1 MAGIFGLG
9 STGSPTFGRPGG
21 GRPTFGRP
29 TLRPNFNPG
38 LSGLGSLLMSKLGQQ
53 NRADID
59 SFLGEVTN
67 MANERFGVTLDDPI
81 MGRSMF
87 RRQPQ
92 PISVMEPTDEPQYG
106 GAIGYSAG
114 GQVSKKEAREKVR
127 QMGGIMAS
135 SEPLIQAV
143 ANYQLGG
150 GVNSMTQPTNQIPVA
165 IGGSRARDKSFQE
178 KLLDAYN
185 RMIQPKGVPGMVK
198 TNNVATMAGSGVDNT
213 TSAIDSRYA
222 DEFVQGDAAQL
233 GKQIQTSAGLG
244 VPPSV
249 FEPKLATSAP
259 SAVSGQGLEGLEDV
273 FKSQALQA
281 QKDAEARKVLEAE
294 TIPMREE
301 EKQKA
306 VEGGMPDP
314 AQTGKTDEKVLED
327 ALSGGR
333 SSIDRQT
340 LGVTADEGTEA
351 KFKNTATKFADGEAS
366 LNDVKNQVVDTFKT
380 GVGVRGGIKQF
391 MDEFVSN
398 APEYKGLDRG
408 LAIAKIGF
416 AMAAGESPN
425 AITNIAKALSDG
437 ADMFIQDN
445 KERDAF
451 KRQVDLAGLQ
461 YAVGEVSKIRQEGRA
476 LARERRQF
484 EKFTFG
490 PNGGTYRGRKY
501 GPYEDVPVMV
511 GDIQDNKMP
520 QGLISSST
528 ITALGAKSKGFTGL
542 MKDLVKQK
550 VLSED
555 GARKDQEAYAEATDT
570 AIKAERGQ
578 AVVNKVLLTVLD
590 PEKGITGLGPA
601 IKAAYTQLRSA
612 ANLPTDI
619 SDLDEARTYMRQ
631 LLQDIVP
638 VTLAAYQGAN
648 SISNR
653 DIDLLITAFF
663 GDNALEG
670 GNFQFVFQTDKA
682 LTQRLQG
689 AASRMRESQV
699 AAFSRMKAIE
709 DRVSAQFIQGTVDLD
724 QSTGAITGTPAT
736 QLFGE
741 DRRRLSQAGLGF
753 PELPQ
758 VGSNIPFFRD
768 EDGRI
773 QIGKAKG

>member
-1 MAGIFGLG
+1 
-9 STGSPTFGRPGG
+9 
-21 GRPTFGRP
+21 
-29 TLRPNFNPG
+29 
-38 LSGLGSLLMSKLGQQ
+38 MSVTNRKMF
-53 NRADID
+53 NRA
-59 SFLGEVTN
+59 
-67 MANERFGVTLDDPI
+67 
-81 MGRSMF
+81 
-87 RRQPQ
+87 
-92 PISVMEPTDEPQYG
+92 
-106 GAIGYSAG
+106 
-114 GQVSKKEAREKVR
+114 ARNKVR

-150 GVNSMTQPTNQIPVA
+150 GVNIMTQPTNQIPVA

-233 GKQIQTSAGLG
+233 GKEIQTSPVLG
-244 VPPSV
+244 IPPSV

-273 FKSQALQA
+273 FKSRALQA
-281 QKDAEARKVLEAE
+281 QKDAEAQKLLEAE
-294 TIPMREE
+294 QFAMREA
-301 EKQKA
+301 EKQTA

-314 AQTGKTDEKVLED
+314 AQTVTEEGVKDLQD
-327 ALSGGR
+327 QISGGR
-333 SSIDRQT
+333 ISSGAEQT
-340 LGVTADEGTEA
+340 LGVTADQGTEA
-351 KFKNTATKFADGEAS
+351 KFKNTATKFADGKAS
-366 LNDVKNQVVDTFKT
+366 LNEVKDEVVDTFKT

-437 ADMFIQDN
+437 ADMFIQDK

-528 ITALGAKSKGFTGL
+528 ITALNAKSKSFSGL

-550 VLSED
+550 VLSES
-555 GARKDQEAYAEATDT
+555 GARDDQEKYAKAADT

-590 PEKGITGLGPA
+590 PEKGITGLAPA

-631 LLQDIVP
+631 LLQDIIP
-638 VTLAAYQGAN
+638 VTIATYSGAN
-648 SISNR
+648 SISNK
-653 DIDLLITAFF
+653 DVDFLITAFF

-689 AASRMRESQV
+689 AAERMRESQIG
-699 AAFSRMKAIE
+699 AFSRMKAIE
-709 DRVSAQFIQGTVDLD
+709 DRVSAQFIQGTVDID

-736 QLFGE
+736 ELFRE
-741 DRRRLSQAGLGF
+741 DRRRISEAGLGF
-753 PELPQ
+753 PDLPQ
-758 VGSNIPFFRD
+758 VGSNIPYFRD
-768 EDGRI
+768 KDGRI

>member
-1 MAGIFGLG
+1 
-9 STGSPTFGRPGG
+9 
-21 GRPTFGRP
+21 
-29 TLRPNFNPG
+29 
-38 LSGLGSLLMSKLGQQ
+38 
-53 NRADID
+53 
-59 SFLGEVTN
+59 
-67 MANERFGVTLDDPI
+67 
-81 MGRSMF
+81 MF
-87 RRQPQ
+87 RR
-92 PISVMEPTDEPQYG
+92 D
-106 GAIGYSAG
+106 
-114 GQVSKKEAREKVR
+114 ARNKVR

-150 GVNSMTQPTNQIPVA
+150 GVNIMTQPTNQIPVA

-249 FEPKLATSAP
+249 FEPKFETSVAP

-273 FKSQALQA
+273 FKSRALQA
-281 QKDAEARKVLEAE
+281 QKDAEAQKLLEAE
-294 TIPMREE
+294 QIAMREA
-301 EKQKA
+301 EKQTA
-306 VEGGMPDP
+306 VEGAMPDP
-314 AQTGKTDEKVLED
+314 AQTVTEESVKDLQD
-327 ALSGGR
+327 QISGGR
-333 SSIDRQT
+333 ISSGAEQT

-351 KFKNTATKFADGEAS
+351 KFKNTATKFADGKAS
-366 LNDVKNQVVDTFKT
+366 LNEVKNQVVDTFKT

-398 APEYKGLDRG
+398 APEYKGLDQG

-437 ADMFIQDN
+437 ADMFIKD
-445 KERDAF
+445 KKDRDAF

-476 LARERRQF
+476 LARERRQS
-484 EKFTFG
+484 KTMTFG
-490 PNGGTYRGRKY
+490 PKGGTYRGKKY
-501 GPYEDVPVMV
+501 GPYEDVEVLQ
-511 GDIQDNKMP
+511 GDIQDNNVP
-520 QGLISSST
+520 TGIIGTST
-528 ITALGAKSKGFTGL
+528 ITALNTKSKSFTGL

-555 GARKDQEAYAEATDT
+555 GARKDQEAYAKAADT

-590 PEKGITGLGPA
+590 PEKGITGLAPA

-631 LLQDIVP
+631 LLQDIIP
-638 VTLAAYQGAN
+638 VTIATYSGAN
-648 SISNR
+648 SISNK
-653 DIDLLITAFF
+653 DVDFLITAFF

-689 AASRMRESQV
+689 AAERMRESQIG
-699 AAFSRMKAIE
+699 AFSRMKAIE

-736 QLFGE
+736 QLFTE
-741 DRRRLSQAGLGF
+741 DRRRISEAGLGF
-753 PELPQ
+753 PDLPQ

-768 EDGRI
+768 KDGRI